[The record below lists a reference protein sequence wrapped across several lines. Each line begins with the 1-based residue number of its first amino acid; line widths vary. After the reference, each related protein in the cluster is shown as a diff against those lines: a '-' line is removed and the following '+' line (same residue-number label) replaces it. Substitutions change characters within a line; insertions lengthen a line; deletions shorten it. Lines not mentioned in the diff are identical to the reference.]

1 MLGRW
6 RLTLVVIVAF
16 CVLFWL
22 ILDTVGR
29 QFGVAG

>member
-6 RLTLVVIVAF
+6 LLTLIVIVAF

-22 ILDTVGR
+22 LLDMVGR
-29 QFGVAG
+29 QFGVAD